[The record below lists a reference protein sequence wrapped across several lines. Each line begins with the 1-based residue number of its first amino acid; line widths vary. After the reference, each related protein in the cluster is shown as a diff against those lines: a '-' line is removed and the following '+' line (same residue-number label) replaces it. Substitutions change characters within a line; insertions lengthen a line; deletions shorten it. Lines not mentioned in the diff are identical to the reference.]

1 VDKKALGERWSTGA
15 DKTSDSFNSLF
26 VDTVQKRLYDHVKPD
41 NRGAAEIRPSCMMC
55 LEIIAMEAVQQN
67 MLRETIARIV
77 YPYGVGTLDPRDAR
91 FRGEVP
97 RPEQRATNPAM
108 YNGPV
113 WTWLAGQFVYALTR
127 YDRQDF
133 SYGLT
138 DRMVRQV
145 LERDMVGC
153 LPSMFEVS
161 SGADGEWPRAAGQRA
176 SLTGMAEFVRSVYQD
191 YLGIRI
197 DGPSH
202 LISFQP
208 KLPDHITDVDFT
220 VFAGR
225 HPITGFYQRSK
236 EASRFT
242 VRAADIPVTM
252 KLQFVWMM
260 DDSNAWRGSTDLP
273 PNTTVRVIFGP
284 EEIIVYQGDQIVE
297 PTGVWK
303 LKGFSRR
310 KEFSGLDF
318 APTGWVP

>member
-1 VDKKALGERWSTGA
+1 
-15 DKTSDSFNSLF
+15 
-26 VDTVQKRLYDHVKPD
+26 
-41 NRGAAEIRPSCMMC
+41 
-55 LEIIAMEAVQQN
+55 
-67 MLRETIARIV
+67 
-77 YPYGVGTLDPRDAR
+77 
-91 FRGEVP
+91 
-97 RPEQRATNPAM
+97 M

-145 LERDMVGC
+145 LERDMVGS

-161 SGADGEWPRAAGQRA
+161 SGADDEWPRAAGQRA

-208 KLPDHITDVDFT
+208 KLPAHITDVDFT

-242 VRAADIPVTM
+242 VRAADIPRADEASIR
-252 KLQFVWMM
+252 L
-260 DDSNAWRGSTDLP
+260 DDGRQQRLARLDGPSAEYHSACDL
-273 PNTTVRVIFGP
+273 R
-284 EEIIVYQGDQIVE
+284 
-297 PTGVWK
+297 TG
-303 LKGFSRR
+303 R
-310 KEFSGLDF
+310 DHC
-318 APTGWVP
+318 VPG